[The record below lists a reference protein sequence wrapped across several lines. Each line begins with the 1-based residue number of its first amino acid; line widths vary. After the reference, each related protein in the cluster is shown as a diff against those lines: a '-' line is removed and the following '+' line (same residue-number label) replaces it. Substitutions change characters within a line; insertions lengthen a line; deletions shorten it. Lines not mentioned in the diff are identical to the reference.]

1 MQTSIAKE
9 GKTKLI
15 SGLPLFLVNQLG
27 DLIENRLDAILE
39 DGKPGQKAVDI
50 FFGTSDKIL
59 LVISDENPE
68 NGKQVTT
75 VVFEVIRDEMRPF
88 LIELVQPSIDSIK
101 DEDNRKI
108 AEFIKGIFND
118 VVGLYTDDVL
128 ENGKQLQDYFT
139 LLRKSPQT
147 EQVVLYNLFLNRIK
161 EAWENDPSKTD
172 YYKFLESVL
181 VEMWKLVKNGG
192 DAGQLAETLRV
203 IEGNILA
210 LKSA

>member
-1 MQTSIAKE
+1 
-9 GKTKLI
+9 
-15 SGLPLFLVNQLG
+15 
-27 DLIENRLDAILE
+27 
-39 DGKPGQKAVDI
+39 
-50 FFGTSDKIL
+50 
-59 LVISDENPE
+59 
-68 NGKQVTT
+68 
-75 VVFEVIRDEMRPF
+75 
-88 LIELVQPSIDSIK
+88 
-101 DEDNRKI
+101 
-108 AEFIKGIFND
+108 